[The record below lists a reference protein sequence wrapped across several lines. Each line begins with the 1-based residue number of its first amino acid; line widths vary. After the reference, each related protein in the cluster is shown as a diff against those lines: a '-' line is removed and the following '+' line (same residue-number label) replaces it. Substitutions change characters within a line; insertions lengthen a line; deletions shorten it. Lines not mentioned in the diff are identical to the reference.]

1 MSDRVS
7 DSCSVSGVR
16 KGRKRGHTSE
26 DTLTFWKEAKK
37 QYDEIEIP
45 EELDGR
51 VRKAI
56 KKIGEKRKNRI

>member
-16 KGRKRGHTSE
+16 KDRKRGRMSE

-56 KKIGEKRKNRI
+56 EKNGEKRKNRI

>member
-16 KGRKRGHTSE
+16 KDRKRGRMSE

-56 KKIGEKRKNRI
+56 KKIGEKRKNRT